1 MTVASYS
8 LNFINLSTN
17 LGVSVKGLLK
27 LLNHVEVYNQCL
39 MGVSVKFSVRK
50 LFRVAPADSL
60 YKPNGEND
68 QTVETILNVKQ
79 VLL

>member
-8 LNFINLSTN
+8 LNFINLSTD

-27 LLNHVEVYNQCL
+27 LLNHVEVYNKCL

-50 LFRVAPADSL
+50 LFRVAPTDSL